1 MSNRKGLLSLL
12 SFQEQAEM
20 AAPSLTDT
28 YESVFSNLPHL
39 HTPRLLL
46 RPMQMRD
53 AADMFEYSKDPQV
66 AQHVLWD
73 AHQSIH
79 QTRAYLRYVLRQYKL
94 GAPSSMCIVEKASG
108 KVIGTIG
115 FMWIQPENRSCE
127 VGYSLSRAHWNRGYM
142 TEALEAL
149 LEFGFQDLHMNR
161 IEAQHEVDN
170 PASGRVMAKVGMRQ
184 EGILRSRLF
193 NKGRYVDVA
202 LYAILKQD
210 YEKSKQHD

>member
-1 MSNRKGLLSLL
+1 MANRKGLLSLL
-12 SFQEQAEM
+12 SFQEEEL
-20 AAPSLTDT
+20 AAPALTDT

-39 HTPRLLL
+39 HTERLLL

-53 AADMFEYSKDPQV
+53 AADMFEYSKDPLV

-115 FMWIQPENRSCE
+115 FMWVQPENRSCE
-127 VGYSLSRAHWNRGYM
+127 VGYSLSRAHWNKGYM

-149 LEFGFQDLHMNR
+149 LEFGFQDLRMNR

-170 PASGRVMAKVGMRQ
+170 PASGRVMTKVGMRP

-202 LYAILKQD
+202 LYAILRAD
-210 YEKSKQHD
+210 WIARRTVI